1 MKANI
6 PLKLLLAA
14 AVATPLVAVLF
25 QDPAGEDA
33 WLTHVDKAC
42 TASRYGI
49 RLAAAR
55 KVAEGGDAAV
65 PALRAYAKQHGVNAL
80 ASSLIDTIADRVP
93 ADGKSGS
100 ELNALLIEW
109 AKDRDFYWRSS
120 ALRGVA
126 LRMPELLRSTAD
138 ELTTPNP
145 KFRYGELFA
154 GFQDDAAWQMR
165 TYARLGLL
173 LIGGYASAPEPQPE
187 TDPRARVR
195 FARLSLEHLSAT
207 RAAELD
213 VQPLL
218 DALADER
225 TFLDDPW
232 GMRLGQEANKALK
245 TWLGD
250 AYPQLGDDAADDK
263 LAAIRA
269 VREAITKKTG
279 TPLDMPTLLRD
290 EPTPTSGVEVLSCK
304 HGDLFV
310 QWTAAGALRFGIAGE
325 QTVQLPD
332 TVWRELSRELT
343 AAAPR
348 EDLGVVICDS
358 MRFRMRD
365 PDVNV
370 KVAPESLPT
379 PTTESLKHLAQRLE
393 EAGESGLAAQLR
405 ERLGQFAGR

>member
-1 MKANI
+1 
-6 PLKLLLAA
+6 
-14 AVATPLVAVLF
+14 
-25 QDPAGEDA
+25 
-33 WLTHVDKAC
+33 
-42 TASRYGI
+42 
-49 RLAAAR
+49 
-55 KVAEGGDAAV
+55 
-65 PALRAYAKQHGVNAL
+65 
-80 ASSLIDTIADRVP
+80 
-93 ADGKSGS
+93 
-100 ELNALLIEW
+100 
-109 AKDRDFYWRSS
+109 
-120 ALRGVA
+120 
-126 LRMPELLRSTAD
+126 
-138 ELTTPNP
+138 
-145 KFRYGELFA
+145 
-154 GFQDDAAWQMR
+154 
-165 TYARLGLL
+165 
-173 LIGGYASAPEPQPE
+173 
-187 TDPRARVR
+187 
-195 FARLSLEHLSAT
+195 
-207 RAAELD
+207 
-213 VQPLL
+213 
-218 DALADER
+218 
-225 TFLDDPW
+225 
-232 GMRLGQEANKALK
+232 
-245 TWLGD
+245 WLGD
-250 AYPQLGDDAADDK
+250 SYPQLGDDAADDK